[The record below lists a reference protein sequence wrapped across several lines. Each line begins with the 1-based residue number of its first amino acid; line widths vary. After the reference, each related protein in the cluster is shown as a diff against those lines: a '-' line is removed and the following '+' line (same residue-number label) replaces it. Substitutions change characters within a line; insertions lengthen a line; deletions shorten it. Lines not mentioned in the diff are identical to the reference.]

1 MTKLVDVI
9 ETGVKHEDPGG
20 QVNIRK
26 LLGRPEL
33 GAFVAAVA
41 IFVFFASV
49 AGEGFLSFSGTI
61 NYLEVA
67 AQVGIVAVAVS
78 LLMIAG
84 EFDLSVGSM
93 IGASGMIIALAV
105 TQSGWPLWAAIIL
118 ALLFSIVVG
127 YVNGWLVVKTKLPSF
142 IITLASMFLLRG
154 LTIGFTL
161 LITNVTRA
169 SGLGAYAEGDFLAPV
184 FLGRPLGVPISIWW
198 WLGLSL
204 LLGWMLFRTPFGNW
218 IFAAGGDAWA
228 ARNVGVPVA
237 RVKISLFMLTAVG
250 ATLLSTIQV
259 LDTGSADV
267 LRGEQKE
274 LEAIAAA
281 VIGGCLLT
289 GGYGSVYGAAIGALI
304 LGMIQQGIVFT
315 RISTDWYRAVLGGML
330 LAAVLLNNYL
340 RHRAL
345 RSR

>member
-1 MTKLVDVI
+1 MAAAAEPFNWI
-9 ETGVKHEDPGG
+9 GR
-20 QVNIRK
+20 VNFRK
-26 LLGRPEL
+26 LLTRPEL
-33 GAFVAAVA
+33 GAFVAAVG
-41 IFVFFASV
+41 IFLFFASV
-49 AGEGFLSFSGTI
+49 AGEGFLSFNGTI

-67 AQVGIVAVAVS
+67 AQVGVVAVAVS
-78 LLMIAG
+78 ILMIAG

-93 IGASGMIIALAV
+93 IGAAGMIIALTV
-105 TQSGWPLWAAIIL
+105 TQFGWPLWLSIIV
-118 ALLFSIVVG
+118 AFLFSLVVG
-127 YVNGWLVVKTKLPSF
+127 YINGWLVITTRLPSF

-161 LITNVTRA
+161 LFTNVTRA
-169 SGLGAYAEGDFLAPV
+169 SGLSAYTEGDFLAPL
-184 FLGRPLGVPISIWW
+184 FMGRPLGVPISIWW

-204 LLGWMLFRTPFGNW
+204 ILGWMLFRTPFGNW
-218 IFAAGGDAWA
+218 VFAAGGDPWA

-250 ATLLSTIQV
+250 ATLLAVMQV

-281 VIGGCLLT
+281 VIGGCLLS

-304 LGMIQQGIVFT
+304 LGMVQQGIVFT

-340 RHRAL
+340 RQRAL

>member
-1 MTKLVDVI
+1 LTLKGSVAAAAEPFHWI
-9 ETGVKHEDPGG
+9 GR
-20 QVNIRK
+20 VNFRK
-26 LLGRPEL
+26 LLTRPEL
-33 GAFVAAVA
+33 GAFVAAVG
-41 IFVFFASV
+41 IFLFFASV
-49 AGEGFLSFSGTI
+49 AGEGFLSFNGTI

-67 AQVGIVAVAVS
+67 AQVGVVAVAVS

-93 IGASGMIIALAV
+93 IGAAGMIIALTV
-105 TQSGWPLWAAIIL
+105 TQFGWPLWLSIIV
-118 ALLFSIVVG
+118 AFLFSLVVG
-127 YVNGWLVVKTKLPSF
+127 YINGWLVITTRLPSF

-169 SGLGAYAEGDFLAPV
+169 SGLGAYTEGDFLAPL
-184 FLGRPLGVPISIWW
+184 FMGRPLGVPISIWW

-204 LLGWMLFRTPFGNW
+204 ILGWMLFRTPFGNW
-218 IFAAGGDAWA
+218 VFAAGGDPWA

-250 ATLLSTIQV
+250 ATLLAVMQV

-281 VIGGCLLT
+281 VIGGCLLS

-304 LGMIQQGIVFT
+304 LGMVQQGIVFT

-340 RHRAL
+340 RQRAL

>member
-1 MTKLVDVI
+1 MNFK
-9 ETGVKHEDPGG
+9 
-20 QVNIRK
+20 K
-26 LLGRPEL
+26 LLTRPEF
-33 GAFVAAVA
+33 GAFIAAVA

-49 AGEGFLSFSGTI
+49 AGEGFLTISGTI

-67 AQVGIVAVAVS
+67 AQVGILAVSVS

-84 EFDLSVGSM
+84 EFDLSVGST

-105 TQSGWPLWAAIIL
+105 TQFDWPLWLAIIF
-118 ALLFSIVVG
+118 AFLFSLLVG
-127 YVNGWLVVKTKLPSF
+127 FVNGWLVIKTRLPSF

-169 SGLGAYAEGDFLAPV
+169 SGLGTYTEGDFLAPLFV
-184 FLGRPLGVPISIWW
+184 GRPLGLPISIWW
-198 WLGLSL
+198 WIGLSL
-204 LLGWMLFRTPFGNW
+204 ILGWMLFRMPFGNW
-218 IFAAGGDAWA
+218 VFAAGGDPLA

-237 RVKISLFMLTAVG
+237 RVKISLFMLTAVT
-250 ATLLSTIQV
+250 ATLLAVIQV

-274 LEAIAAA
+274 LEAIASA

-304 LGMIQQGIVFT
+304 LGMVQEGIVFT
-315 RISTDWYRAVLGGML
+315 RISTDWFRAVLGGML

-340 RHRAL
+340 RQRAL

>member
-1 MTKLVDVI
+1 
-9 ETGVKHEDPGG
+9 
-20 QVNIRK
+20 VNVRK
-26 LLGRPEL
+26 LLTRPEL
-33 GAFVAAVA
+33 GAFVAAVG
-41 IFVFFASV
+41 IFLFFASV
-49 AGEGFLSFSGTI
+49 ASEGFLSFSGTI
-61 NYLEVA
+61 NYLEVS
-67 AQVGIVAVAVS
+67 AQVGVVAVAVS

-93 IGASGMIIALAV
+93 IGAAGMIIALAV
-105 TQSGWPLWAAIIL
+105 TQCGWPLWLAIIVAFLFAL
-118 ALLFSIVVG
+118 AVG
-127 YVNGWLVVKTKLPSF
+127 YINGWLVITTRLPSF

-169 SGLGAYAEGDFLAPV
+169 SGLRAYTEGDFLAPL
-184 FLGRPLGVPISIWW
+184 FIGRPLGVPISIWW
-198 WLGLSL
+198 WIGLSL
-204 LLGWMLFRTPFGNW
+204 VLGWMLFRTPFGNW
-218 IFAAGGDAWA
+218 IFAAGGDPWA

-237 RVKISLFMLTAVG
+237 KVKISLFMLTAAG
-250 ATLLSTIQV
+250 ATLLSVMQV

-274 LEAIAAA
+274 LDAIAAA

-289 GGYGSVYGAAIGALI
+289 GGYGSVYGAAIGSLI
-304 LGMIQQGIVFT
+304 LGMVQQGIVFT
-315 RISTDWYRAVLGGML
+315 QISTDWYRAVLGGML

-340 RHRAL
+340 RQRAL

>member
-1 MTKLVDVI
+1 LNFK
-9 ETGVKHEDPGG
+9 
-20 QVNIRK
+20 K
-26 LLGRPEL
+26 LLTRPEF
-33 GAFVAAVA
+33 GAFIAAVA

-49 AGEGFLSFSGTI
+49 AGEGFLTISGTI

-67 AQVGIVAVAVS
+67 AQVGILAVSVS

-84 EFDLSVGSM
+84 EFDLSVGST

-105 TQSGWPLWAAIIL
+105 TQFDWPLWLAIIF
-118 ALLFSIVVG
+118 AFLFSLLVG
-127 YVNGWLVVKTKLPSF
+127 FVNGWLVIKTRLPSF

-169 SGLGAYAEGDFLAPV
+169 SGLGTYTEGDFLAPLFV
-184 FLGRPLGVPISIWW
+184 GRPLGLPISIWW
-198 WLGLSL
+198 WIGLSL
-204 LLGWMLFRTPFGNW
+204 ILGWMLFRMPFGNW
-218 IFAAGGDAWA
+218 VFAAGGDPLA

-237 RVKISLFMLTAVG
+237 RVKISLFMLTAVT
-250 ATLLSTIQV
+250 ATLLAVIQV

-274 LEAIAAA
+274 LEAIASA

-304 LGMIQQGIVFT
+304 LGMVQEGIVFT
-315 RISTDWYRAVLGGML
+315 RISTDWFRAVLGGML

-340 RHRAL
+340 RQRAL

>member
-1 MTKLVDVI
+1 
-9 ETGVKHEDPGG
+9 
-20 QVNIRK
+20 VNFRK
-26 LLGRPEL
+26 LLTRPEL
-33 GAFVAAVA
+33 GACVAAVG
-41 IFVFFASV
+41 IFLFFASV
-49 AGEGFLSFSGTI
+49 ASEGFLSFSGTI
-61 NYLEVA
+61 NYLEVS
-67 AQVGIVAVAVS
+67 AQVGVVAVAVS

-93 IGASGMIIALAV
+93 IGAAGMIIALAV
-105 TQSGWPLWAAIIL
+105 TQFGWPLWLAIIV
-118 ALLFSIVVG
+118 AFLFSLVVG
-127 YVNGWLVVKTKLPSF
+127 YINGWLVITTRLPSF

-169 SGLGAYAEGDFLAPV
+169 SGLSAYTEGDFLAPL
-184 FLGRPLGVPISIWW
+184 FMGRPLGVPISIWW
-198 WLGLSL
+198 WIGLSL
-204 LLGWMLFRTPFGNW
+204 VLGWMLFRTPFGNW
-218 IFAAGGDAWA
+218 IFAAGGDPWA

-237 RVKISLFMLTAVG
+237 KVKISLFMLTAAG
-250 ATLLSTIQV
+250 ATLLCVMQV

-281 VIGGCLLT
+281 VIGGCLLS
-289 GGYGSVYGAAIGALI
+289 GGYGSVYGAAIGSLI
-304 LGMIQQGIVFT
+304 LGMVQQGIVFT

-340 RHRAL
+340 RQRAL

>member
-1 MTKLVDVI
+1 
-9 ETGVKHEDPGG
+9 
-20 QVNIRK
+20 VNFRK
-26 LLGRPEL
+26 LLTRPEL
-33 GAFVAAVA
+33 GAFVAAVG
-41 IFVFFASV
+41 IFLFFASV
-49 AGEGFLSFSGTI
+49 AREGFLSFSGTI

-67 AQVGIVAVAVS
+67 AQVGVVAVAVS

-93 IGASGMIIALAV
+93 IGAAGMIIALAV
-105 TQSGWPLWAAIIL
+105 TQFGWPLWLSIIV
-118 ALLFSIVVG
+118 AFLFSLVVG
-127 YVNGWLVVKTKLPSF
+127 FINGWLVIKTRLPSF

-169 SGLGAYAEGDFLAPV
+169 SGLGAYTEGDFLAPL
-184 FLGRPLGVPISIWW
+184 FMGRPLGVPVSIWW
-198 WLGLSL
+198 WIGLSL
-204 LLGWMLFRTPFGNW
+204 ILGWMLFRTPFGNW

-237 RVKISLFMLTAVG
+237 KVKIALFMLTAVG
-250 ATLLSTIQV
+250 ATLLAVMQI

-281 VIGGCLLT
+281 VIGGCLLS

-304 LGMIQQGIVFT
+304 LGMVQQGIVFT
-315 RISTDWYRAVLGGML
+315 QISTDWYRAVLGGML

-340 RHRAL
+340 RQRAL

>member
-1 MTKLVDVI
+1 VAAAAEPLHWI
-9 ETGVKHEDPGG
+9 GR
-20 QVNIRK
+20 VNFRK
-26 LLGRPEL
+26 LLTRPEL
-33 GAFVAAVA
+33 GAFVAAVG
-41 IFVFFASV
+41 IFLFFASV
-49 AGEGFLSFSGTI
+49 AGEGFLSFNGTI

-67 AQVGIVAVAVS
+67 AQVGVVAVAVS

-93 IGASGMIIALAV
+93 IGAAGMIIALTV
-105 TQSGWPLWAAIIL
+105 TQFGWPLWLSIIV
-118 ALLFSIVVG
+118 AFLFSLVVG
-127 YVNGWLVVKTKLPSF
+127 YINGWLVITTRLPSF

-161 LITNVTRA
+161 LFTNVTRA
-169 SGLGAYAEGDFLAPV
+169 SGLGAYTEGDFLAPL
-184 FLGRPLGVPISIWW
+184 FMGRPLGVPISIWW

-204 LLGWMLFRTPFGNW
+204 ILGWMLFRTPFGNW
-218 IFAAGGDAWA
+218 VFAAGGDPWA

-250 ATLLSTIQV
+250 ATLLAIMQV

-281 VIGGCLLT
+281 VIGGCLLS

-304 LGMIQQGIVFT
+304 LGMVQQGIVFT

-340 RHRAL
+340 RQRAL

>member
-1 MTKLVDVI
+1 MNL
-9 ETGVKHEDPGG
+9 
-20 QVNIRK
+20 RK
-26 LLGRPEL
+26 LLSRPEL
-33 GAFVAAVA
+33 GVFVAAVG
-41 IFVFFASV
+41 IFLFFAFV
-49 AGEGFLSFSGTI
+49 AGEGFLSVSGTV
-61 NYLEVA
+61 NYLEVS
-67 AQVGIVAVAVS
+67 AQVGILAVAVA

-93 IGASGMIIALAV
+93 IGASGMIIAIPV
-105 TQSGWPLWAAIIL
+105 TQFGIPVWVTIIL
-118 ALLFSIVVG
+118 AFLFSLTIG
-127 YVNGWLVVKTKLPSF
+127 YVNGWLVVTTRLPSF

-169 SGLGAYAEGDFLAPV
+169 SGLGAYAEGDPLGSIFS
-184 FLGRPLGVPISIWW
+184 GRPLNLPISIYWW
-198 WLGLSL
+198 IGLSL
-204 LLGWMLFRTPFGNW
+204 MLGWMLFRTPFGNW
-218 IFAAGGDAWA
+218 IFAVGGDSLV

-237 RVKISLFMLTAVG
+237 RVKISLFMLTAVA
-250 ATLLSTIQV
+250 ATLLSIIQV

-274 LEAIAAA
+274 LEAIASA
-281 VIGGCLLT
+281 VIGGCLLS

-304 LGMIQQGIVFT
+304 LGMVQQGIVFT
-315 RISTDWYRAVLGGML
+315 QISTDWFRAVLGGML